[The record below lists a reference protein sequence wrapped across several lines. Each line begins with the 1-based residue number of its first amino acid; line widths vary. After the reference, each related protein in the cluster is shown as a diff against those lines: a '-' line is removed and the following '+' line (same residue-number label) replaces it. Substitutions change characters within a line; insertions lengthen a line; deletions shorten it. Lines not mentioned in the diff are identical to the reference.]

1 MTRKRKFW
9 SFLGLTAVTFNLGGD
24 RHSLLGIKTEALK
37 RPLEISRDRLFALID
52 VSNNL
57 ARGHYAALHP
67 ESKGGI

>member
-1 MTRKRKFW
+1 M
-9 SFLGLTAVTFNLGGD
+9 GGD

-37 RPLEISRDRLFALID
+37 RPLEISRDRVFALID

-67 ESKGGI
+67 ESKGGR